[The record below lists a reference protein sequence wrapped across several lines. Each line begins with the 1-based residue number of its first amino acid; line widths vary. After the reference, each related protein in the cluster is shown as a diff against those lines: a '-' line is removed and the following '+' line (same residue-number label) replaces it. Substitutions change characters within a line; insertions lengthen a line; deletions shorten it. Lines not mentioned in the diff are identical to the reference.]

1 MFSKEKVKR
10 TIIEIINNPPTYEDM
25 LADLRMH
32 NVRVLHKSGDI
43 ASLPIVD
50 KDVVERVWK
59 SYKVNSVLEERV
71 QLLKIVG
78 IKSSVIYQN
87 VRNYLKDL
95 ELDINGLAG
104 NLVEDFFDNNY
115 IEFEIYNPV
124 RKTKN

>member
-115 IEFEIYNPV
+115 IEFEIY
-124 RKTKN
+124 